1 MTFSE
6 YAENWRTRQRHVVDY
21 STGRRYRSHLTTH
34 LYPELGDYRI
44 EATSPLTIERFIT
57 GMERRNVKPGT
68 LHNVYGLLRTVPPD
82 AVRKGAI
89 NSDPTLGIKTR
100 PYIPPRSVIPTVE
113 YTTAATRK
121 ADAQLGL
128 VVTMMRGC
136 GLRNVEAR
144 AVNINNVISDD
155 IYRVS
160 DQIHHNTY
168 RPAPLKHRH
177 PGEFRDVPLPRSV
190 RETIERIEQR
200 HGTTDEGYLLRGP
213 NGYFTYGI
221 ESTRAATLHATL
233 PPPKGNDPLRLPRPV
248 RLRLPRTRNPH
259 HRRLRMARTPQHRN
273 DLPQLPAPHA
283 RINRTG
289 RKRPG
294 PHPRHLNPA
303 AIPNPSTQTR
313 QPPHRR
319 NTGGMH
325 IQARSCPP
333 RSRQRRPEPLRHSH
347 RHPRQRALTH
357 RQESQHEVSRKTAA
371 PAHT

>member
-21 STGRRYRSHLTTH
+21 STGRSYRSHLTTH

-82 AVRKGAI
+82 AVRKGAV

-113 YTTAATRK
+113 YTTVATRK

-128 VVTMMRGC
+128 VITMMRGC

-190 RETIERIEQR
+190 RETIERIERIEQR
-200 HGTTDEGYLLRGP
+200 HGTTDEGCLLRGP

-233 PPPKGNDPLRLPRPV
+233 PPPKGMPLSGYRDLSASVCLEHGIPITDV
-248 RLRLPRTRNPH
+248 SEWLG
-259 HRRLRMARTPQHRN
+259 HRN
-273 DLPQLPAPHA
+273 IETTY
-283 RINRTG
+283 RSY
-289 RKRPG
+289 
-294 PHPRHLNPA
+294 RHLMPA
-303 AIPNPSTQTR
+303 SI
-313 QPPHRR
+313 
-319 NTGGMH
+319 
-325 IQARSCPP
+325 ARAGN
-333 RSRQRRPEPLRHSH
+333 
-347 RHPRQRALTH
+347 ALD
-357 RQESQHEVSRKTAA
+357 
-371 PAHT
+371 HTLAT